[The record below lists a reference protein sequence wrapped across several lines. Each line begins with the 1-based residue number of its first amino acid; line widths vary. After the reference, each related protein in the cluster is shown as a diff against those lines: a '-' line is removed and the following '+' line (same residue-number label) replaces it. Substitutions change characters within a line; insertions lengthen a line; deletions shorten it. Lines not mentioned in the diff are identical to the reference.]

1 MSGPS
6 NKFQARRQ
14 ELIDYLLARLIK
26 QFQAFGP
33 DSEQVDRLVE
43 RPQFQADVRTAQLE
57 MADLYNRA
65 LTKWKLKQ
73 GDDGK
78 STRAVKAQQRLA
90 QMLG

>member
-1 MSGPS
+1 M

-73 GDDGK
+73 GDNEK
-78 STRAVKAQQRLA
+78 PRQITTAQQRLVEFI
-90 QMLG
+90 G

>member
-1 MSGPS
+1 V

-43 RPQFQADVRTAQLE
+43 RPQFQADVRTA
-57 MADLYNRA
+57 R
-65 LTKWKLKQ
+65 
-73 GDDGK
+73 
-78 STRAVKAQQRLA
+78 RLI
-90 QMLG
+90 

>member
-1 MSGPS
+1 M

-14 ELIDYLLARLIK
+14 ELVDYLLARLIK

-33 DSEQVDRLVE
+33 DSAQVDRLVE
-43 RPQFQADVRTAQLE
+43 RPQFQSDVRTARLE

>member
-1 MSGPS
+1 M

-33 DSEQVDRLVE
+33 DSIQVDQLVE
-43 RPQFQADVRTAQLE
+43 RPRFQADVRTAQLE

-73 GDDGK
+73 GDDEK
-78 STRAVKAQQRLA
+78 PRQITTAQQRLA
-90 QMLG
+90 ELIG

>member
-1 MSGPS
+1 M

-43 RPQFQADVRTAQLE
+43 RPQFQSDVRTARLE

-78 STRAVKAQQRLA
+78 STRAIKAQQRLT
-90 QMLG
+90 QMFG

>member
-1 MSGPS
+1 M

-26 QFQAFGP
+26 QFQASGP

-43 RPQFQADVRTAQLE
+43 RPQFQADVRTARLE

-73 GDDGK
+73 
-78 STRAVKAQQRLA
+78 TLII
-90 QMLG
+90 L

>member
-1 MSGPS
+1 
-6 NKFQARRQ
+6 
-14 ELIDYLLARLIK
+14 
-26 QFQAFGP
+26 
-33 DSEQVDRLVE
+33 VDRLVE
-43 RPQFQADVRTAQLE
+43 RPQFQADVRTARLE

-78 STRAVKAQQRLA
+78 SARAIKAQQRLA